1 MSAIWMLPS
10 LAMGLYLGFANGM
23 WQLAMMSVASSLIA
37 VLMQVRQRR
46 EKSREPIGDVSIHP
60 RRGQLQVGNLR
71 VTQLRWLT
79 SSRTRNA
86 VRAKVLAL
94 ITEADT
100 RRALLGALQ
109 VADQPPPGQS
119 CSLFLGVQDQRP
131 IHLDL
136 AEAPHIFV
144 VGPTGCGKTQLLRQ
158 LIRSVAAPGSNIGTD
173 FAIIDFKGGALWVGL
188 EHIQS
193 AWMLASDLDL
203 ADCWAR
209 LAAELSRREE
219 VLALSKAAR
228 FTDCALSPLAVFVDE
243 LGEAV
248 RSPPA
253 ASVLSSLAAR
263 GRSLGV
269 FLVAA
274 NQGISGVPRE
284 LLLNLRTRVCLAGI
298 DQVELVQ
305 LGGKAREL
313 TRPSDR
319 LFAARAIKQGEPER
333 DFVFMPEFAAC

>member
-1 MSAIWMLPS
+1 
-10 LAMGLYLGFANGM
+10 MGLYLGFANGM

-46 EKSREPIGDVSIHP
+46 EKGREPIGAVSMHP
-60 RRGQLQVGNLR
+60 RRRQLQIGNRR
-71 VTQLRWLT
+71 VTSFQWLA
-79 SSRTRNA
+79 SSRTRSA
-86 VRAKVLAL
+86 VRERVTAL
-94 ITEADT
+94 ITEADN
-100 RRALLGALQ
+100 RRALLRALEGA
-109 VADQPPPGQS
+109 DRPPPGQA
-119 CSLFLGVQDQRP
+119 CSLFLGVQEQQP

-158 LIRSVAAPGSNIGTD
+158 LIRSVAAPASNLGTN

-188 EHIQS
+188 ENIQS

-219 VLALSKAAR
+219 VLALAKAAR
-228 FTDCALSPLAVFVDE
+228 FTDCALTPLAVFVDE

-253 ASVLSSLAAR
+253 ASLLASLAAR

-298 DQVELVQ
+298 DQVELIQ

-313 TRPSDR
+313 TRSSDR
-319 LFAARAIKQGEPER
+319 LFAARVIKQGEPER
-333 DFVFMPEFAAC
+333 DFVFMPEFATD

>member
-1 MSAIWMLPS
+1 MLPS

-46 EKSREPIGDVSIHP
+46 EKGREPIGAVSMHP
-60 RRGQLQVGNLR
+60 RRRQLQIGNRR
-71 VTQLRWLT
+71 VTSFQWLA
-79 SSRTRNA
+79 SSRTRSA
-86 VRAKVLAL
+86 VRERVTAL
-94 ITEADT
+94 ITEADN
-100 RRALLGALQ
+100 RRALLRALEGA
-109 VADQPPPGQS
+109 DRPPPGQA
-119 CSLFLGVQDQRP
+119 CSLFLGVQEQQP

-158 LIRSVAAPGSNIGTD
+158 LIRSVAAPDSNPGTN

-188 EHIQS
+188 ENIQS

-219 VLALSKAAR
+219 VLALAKAAR
-228 FTDCALSPLAVFVDE
+228 FTDCALTPLAVFVDE

-253 ASVLSSLAAR
+253 ASLLASLAAR

-298 DQVELVQ
+298 DQVELIQ

-313 TRPSDR
+313 TRSSDR

-333 DFVFMPEFAAC
+333 DFVFMPEFATD

>member
-23 WQLAMMSVASSLIA
+23 WQLAMMSVGSSLIA
-37 VLMQVRQRR
+37 LLMQVRQRR
-46 EKSREPIGDVSIHP
+46 EKTREPMGEVSIHP
-60 RRGQLQVGNLR
+60 RLQHLQIGRRR
-71 VTQLRWLT
+71 VTRVAWLL
-79 SSRTRNA
+79 SPRTRKA
-86 VRAKVLAL
+86 VRARVVGL
-94 ITEADT
+94 IREQES
-100 RRALLGALQ
+100 RRALRLALQ
-109 VADQPPPGQS
+109 ASSDVPPGQR
-119 CSLFLGVQDQRP
+119 CPLFLGVQSATP
-131 IHLDL
+131 LHLDL

-158 LIRSVAAPGSNIGTD
+158 LIRSVTNPNASRHVEVAV
-173 FAIIDFKGGALWVGL
+173 IDFKGGALWVGL
-188 EHIQS
+188 EHLES

-203 ADCWAR
+203 ADCWVR
-209 LAAELSRREE
+209 LAAEISRREQ
-219 VLALSKAAR
+219 VLAFSKASR
-228 FTDCALSPLAVFVDE
+228 FSDCSLPALAVFVDE

-253 ASVLSSLAAR
+253 SSVLSSLAAR

-313 TRPSDR
+313 TKTSDQ
-319 LFAARAIKQGEPER
+319 LFAARVIKQGEPER
-333 DFVFMPEFAAC
+333 DFVFMPEFAEY